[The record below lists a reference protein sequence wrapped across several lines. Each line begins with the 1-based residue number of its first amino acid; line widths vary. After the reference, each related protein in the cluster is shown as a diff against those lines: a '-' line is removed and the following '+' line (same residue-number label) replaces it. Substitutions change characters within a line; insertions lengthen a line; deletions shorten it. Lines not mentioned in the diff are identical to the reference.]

1 MITITKDIEVELEV
15 DMDDFEDHE
24 LLEELDKR
32 NILVGVAGMQMI
44 NEIYE
49 TRKVGKPYDHLLDKL
64 IYETIGRVA

>member
-1 MITITKDIEVELEV
+1 MITIVKDVEVELEV

-24 LLEELDKR
+24 LLEELEKR
-32 NILVGVAGMQMI
+32 NILVGAAAMDMI

-64 IYETIGRVA
+64 IYETIGRIA